1 MSYLL
6 PSLYDT
12 GGVIF
17 GSLGR
22 YLSTDPVLVS
32 DYELLIH
39 APSLDTFSAPF
50 LLFATTAKGKSALLY
65 QVAFDGP
72 APEFPDFFEIAP
84 HGTLRIPFI
93 PLRNLQR
100 LGNCIPIPSNDWA
113 SCSLRCHA
121 VAAFYR
127 LSLLPSVSLSIFK
140 RADLFDQICEQFYS
154 DYHVLPP
161 IESALAYVFSELVFC
176 LRLFGFSIPSTPAET
191 HSLQCAQHRADAFD
205 GVVPRPPD
213 HHRFF
218 GFSELKWAIARF
230 NPESRANPEIL
241 DVRAWMHLQDTK
253 EFLKRVCL
261 KFEHLR
267 EDLPP
272 REAIIDGVDFLQAM
286 HRLPRD
292 GVCDARTLRFIL
304 DSSLTND
311 CELGTICR
319 LAEIPME
326 YPRPPIVTTTLG
338 RLSVAD
344 LGPAEPVQAAVNA
357 ILERVPDGAG
367 VGKWLMEE
375 LQKGVKAQFE
385 AFRRTGDGAREM
397 RERLAVVQRSLEM
410 SKRQNDQAASKFNA
424 TVQRLADMRD
434 RHADMQ
440 AGLEVARQRVN
451 EERRGNEVLLIIVVV
466 LGAVLAITIAI

>member
-1 MSYLL
+1 M
-6 PSLYDT
+6 
-12 GGVIF
+12 
-17 GSLGR
+17 R
-22 YLSTDPVLVS
+22 
-32 DYELLIH
+32 
-39 APSLDTFSAPF
+39 
-50 LLFATTAKGKSALLY
+50 
-65 QVAFDGP
+65 
-72 APEFPDFFEIAP
+72 
-84 HGTLRIPFI
+84 
-93 PLRNLQR
+93 
-100 LGNCIPIPSNDWA
+100 
-113 SCSLRCHA
+113 
-121 VAAFYR
+121 
-127 LSLLPSVSLSIFK
+127 
-140 RADLFDQICEQFYS
+140 
-154 DYHVLPP
+154 
-161 IESALAYVFSELVFC
+161 
-176 LRLFGFSIPSTPAET
+176 
-191 HSLQCAQHRADAFD
+191 
-205 GVVPRPPD
+205 
-213 HHRFF
+213 
-218 GFSELKWAIARF
+218 
-230 NPESRANPEIL
+230 
-241 DVRAWMHLQDTK
+241 LQDTK

-272 REAIIDGVDFLQAM
+272 REALIDGVEFLQAM

-292 GVCDARTLRFIL
+292 GVCDARTLRFIW
-304 DSSLTND
+304 DSSLTNN

-424 TVQRLADMRD
+424 TVQRLADMQV
-434 RHADMQ
+434 RHGDMQ

-466 LGAVLAITIAI
+466 LGAVLAITLAISAL